1 MFYRQG
7 NEKLRKTRFDG
18 RNSFNVEGKVHILK
32 MRDIGIEEVS
42 SEKVW
47 KFGMIMVRKEKES
60 NHMIK
65 RGNGKA

>member
-1 MFYRQG
+1 
-7 NEKLRKTRFDG
+7 
-18 RNSFNVEGKVHILK
+18 